1 VVDDGP
7 IELHAAA
14 HELTQPDNR
23 PRIPE
28 PLPVWLVA
36 VDDVVRPAPLG
47 IEETLDSFYVG
58 LLGMVRSA
66 AEGQLAYHADNFDL
80 QFEMGPP
87 PVEHPL
93 LRPLG
98 IQVPLLAAIE
108 SRLLEME
115 IPYSFQMG
123 TTPGLESIILLD
135 PAGNWVELTDRRV
148 VG

>member
-1 VVDDGP
+1 VVENGP
-7 IELHAAA
+7 IELHDAA
-14 HELTQPDNR
+14 HELTEPDDR

-36 VDDVVRPAPLG
+36 VDDVVRPAPAG
-47 IEETLDSFYVG
+47 IEEALDAFYVDI
-58 LLGMVRSA
+58 LRMVRSA

-80 QFEMGPP
+80 LFEIAER

-98 IQVPLLAAIE
+98 IQVPLLAEIVP
-108 SRLLEME
+108 RLLEME
-115 IPYSFQMG
+115 IPYSFQQG
-123 TTPGLESIILLD
+123 TTPGLEAIVLLD
-135 PAGNWVELTDRRV
+135 PAGNWVELIDRRA